1 MRSAFLILL
10 AANIFAEVLSTTTPK
25 AATTKAPPSRPT
37 WPTQYRVAGTIR
49 LPYVPIVEPFEA
61 YIDYVGDDRAKGVGR
76 SRIDYYH
83 GMTKT
88 LQRNDA
94 PRK

>member
-10 AANIFAEVLSTTTPK
+10 AANIFAAVFSQTTPK
-25 AATTKAPPSRPT
+25 TATTKAPPPRPT

>member
-10 AANIFAEVLSTTTPK
+10 GANIFAAVFSQTTPK
-25 AATTKAPPSRPT
+25 AATTKAPPPRPT
-37 WPTQYRVAGTIR
+37 WPTKYRVVGTIR

-61 YIDYVGDDRAKGVGR
+61 YIDYVNDRGDGYGGR

-83 GMTKT
+83 GITKT